1 MPSPIV
7 NRMTLIEIISD
18 ENLFVSG
25 DQKIQRGDNDMLKPN
40 PKTSWNCMERMPTVS
55 TSAYVDEAASVI
67 GDVRIGERVYVAPGA
82 SLRADEANPI
92 IIGDECNIQDCAVFH
107 GLLGSSII
115 LGRQV
120 SIAHG
125 AIIHGPTKIKDQC
138 FLGFNSVVHASNLGK
153 GCFVGHG
160 AIVIGVNLA
169 DGKFVPHGALVDS
182 QSKADELGPVPE
194 DLLHF
199 NDEVIKVN
207 VEFAVSYGIRRKSC
221 VGV

>member
-1 MPSPIV
+1 
-7 NRMTLIEIISD
+7 
-18 ENLFVSG
+18 
-25 DQKIQRGDNDMLKPN
+25 MLKPN
-40 PKTSWNCMERMPTVS
+40 PKTSWNRISRMPTVS
-55 TSAYVDEAASVI
+55 TSAYVDESASVI
-67 GDVRIGERVYVAPGA
+67 GDVRIGEHVYVAPGV
-82 SLRADEANPI
+82 SLRADEATPI

-125 AIIHGPTKIKDQC
+125 AIIHGPAMIKDQC

-182 QSKADELGPVPE
+182 QSKADALGSVPA
-194 DLLHF
+194 DLIHF
-199 NDEVIKVN
+199 NEEVVKVN
-207 VEFAVSYGIRRKSC
+207 VEFARSYGIRKKSC
-221 VGV
+221 VGI

>member
-1 MPSPIV
+1 MA
-7 NRMTLIEIISD
+7 LIEIIGD

-25 DQKIQRGDNDMLKPN
+25 NPNIQKGGNNMLKPN
-40 PKTSWNCMERMPTVS
+40 PKTSWNSIERMPTVS
-55 TSAYVDEAASVI
+55 TSAYVDESASII
-67 GDVRIGERVYVAPGA
+67 GDVRIGERVYVAPGV
-82 SLRADEANPI
+82 SLRADEAAPI

-115 LGRQV
+115 LGRRTSV
-120 SIAHG
+120 AHG
-125 AIIHGPTKIKDQC
+125 AIIHGPATIKDQC

-160 AIVIGVNLA
+160 AIVIGANLTE
-169 DGKFVPHGALVDS
+169 GRFVPHGALVDS
-182 QSKADELGPVPE
+182 QLKADELGPVPE

-207 VEFAVSYGIRRKSC
+207 VEFAVTYGVRRKSC

>member
-1 MPSPIV
+1 MKCLLVYRNTI
-7 NRMTLIEIISD
+7 D
-18 ENLFVSG
+18 GNLFLSG
-25 DQKIQRGDNDMLKPN
+25 NPTIQKGDNDMLKPN
-40 PKTSWNCMERMPTVS
+40 PKTSWNGMERMPTVS
-55 TSAYVDEAASVI
+55 TSAYVDESASII
-67 GDVRIGERVYVAPGA
+67 GDVRIGERVYVAPGV
-82 SLRADEANPI
+82 SLRADEASPI
-92 IIGDECNIQDCAVFH
+92 IIGNECNIQDCAVFH

-125 AIIHGPTKIKDQC
+125 AIIHGPATIKDQC
-138 FLGFNSVVHASNLGK
+138 FLGFNSVVYASNLGK

-169 DGKFVPHGALVDS
+169 EGKFVPHGALVDS
-182 QSKADELGPVPE
+182 QLKADALGQVPR

-207 VEFAVSYGIRRKSC
+207 VEFAVAYGVRRKSC

>member
-1 MPSPIV
+1 MA
-7 NRMTLIEIISD
+7 LIEIISD

-25 DQKIQRGDNDMLKPN
+25 NPKIQKGDNDMLKPN
-40 PKTSWNCMERMPTVS
+40 PKTSWNSVERMPTVS
-55 TSAYVDEAASVI
+55 TSAYVDESGV
-67 GDVRIGERVYVAPGA
+67 
-82 SLRADEANPI
+82 SLRADEATPI

-125 AIIHGPTKIKDQC
+125 AIIHGPATIKDQC

-182 QSKADELGPVPE
+182 QSKADALGSVPA
-194 DLLHF
+194 DLIHF
-199 NDEVIKVN
+199 PEEVVKVN
-207 VEFAVSYGIRRKSC
+207 VEFAKSYGIRKKSC
-221 VGV
+221 VGI

>member
-1 MPSPIV
+1 
-7 NRMTLIEIISD
+7 
-18 ENLFVSG
+18 
-25 DQKIQRGDNDMLKPN
+25 MLKPN
-40 PKTSWNCMERMPTVS
+40 PKTSWNSIERMPTVS
-55 TSAYVDEAASVI
+55 TSAYVDESASII
-67 GDVRIGERVYVAPGA
+67 GDVRIGERVYVAPGV
-82 SLRADEANPI
+82 SLRADEATPI

-115 LGRQV
+115 LGRRTSV
-120 SIAHG
+120 AHG
-125 AIIHGPTKIKDQC
+125 AIIHGPATIKDQC

-169 DGKFVPHGALVDS
+169 EGRFVPHGSLVDS
-182 QSKADELGPVPE
+182 QLKADKLGPVPE

-207 VEFAVSYGIRRKSC
+207 VEFAVTYGVRRKSC